1 MSSYQLK
8 HKGGHRNF
16 INLRRRRTNE
26 MRRVAAEKKAMQK
39 IIARSSTAD
48 GGGGSSAL
56 DAGRRMLG
64 SVRAWA
70 LTVDDEYYS
79 HPSPPCPLLVLDGQE
94 AAGDEAEHCGARWR
108 KVARTLLVDGIVPP
122 PPPQE
127 EEESEGEGEAEDE
140 EARMA
145 RRAAD
150 CGPEPPPEPE
160 PQPEQEEHAEQD
172 DAEQAAEQEPSPDDE
187 GEEEEEEWGE
197 EEEWEEE
204 ELPYALYV
212 LDYSA
217 VSDELPAESAQ
228 HGLGPAAK
236 PLARIV
242 SKIAGDGSR
251 LVACGPAALLACKMM
266 SAPTPSRYASTHA
279 PKLRPLARRQQP
291 TVAERVSQLILIR
304 PELPGGV
311 VQTWLHAS
319 DKPCSTPVLVF
330 GGGEGGLQYDA
341 QRDGWVTGA

>member
-16 INLRRRRTNE
+16 VNLRRRRTNE

-122 PPPQE
+122 PPREE
-127 EEESEGEGEAEDE
+127 EEESEGEGEAGGD
-140 EARMA
+140 R
-145 RRAAD
+145 D
-150 CGPEPPPEPE
+150 
-160 PQPEQEEHAEQD
+160 
-172 DAEQAAEQEPSPDDE
+172 
-187 GEEEEEEWGE
+187 
-197 EEEWEEE
+197 
-204 ELPYALYV
+204 
-212 LDYSA
+212 
-217 VSDELPAESAQ
+217 
-228 HGLGPAAK
+228 LG
-236 PLARIV
+236 
-242 SKIAGDGSR
+242 
-251 LVACGPAALLACKMM
+251 C
-266 SAPTPSRYASTHA
+266 
-279 PKLRPLARRQQP
+279 
-291 TVAERVSQLILIR
+291 
-304 PELPGGV
+304 
-311 VQTWLHAS
+311 
-319 DKPCSTPVLVF
+319 PCEF
-330 GGGEGGLQYDA
+330 C
-341 QRDGWVTGA
+341 R